1 MVRLQ
6 FFEKTGQMI
15 LEKPLL
21 GHGVGSWRQQYPIRA
36 EGLLTS
42 NMSTP
47 HNDYLLFAAE
57 LGLCGL
63 LILLV
68 IFFNLAR
75 TAVSSTVGDGMPLL
89 MMTVALAIGS
99 MFNAI
104 LRDWRF
110 GVPFM
115 LLLAIAYR
123 GSLRDSHDT

>member
-1 MVRLQ
+1 
-6 FFEKTGQMI
+6 
-15 LEKPLL
+15 
-21 GHGVGSWRQQYPIRA
+21 
-36 EGLLTS
+36 
-42 NMSTP
+42 MSTP

-63 LILLV
+63 LILLA

-115 LLLAIAYR
+115 LLLAVAYR
-123 GSLRDSHDT
+123 GSPRDSHDT